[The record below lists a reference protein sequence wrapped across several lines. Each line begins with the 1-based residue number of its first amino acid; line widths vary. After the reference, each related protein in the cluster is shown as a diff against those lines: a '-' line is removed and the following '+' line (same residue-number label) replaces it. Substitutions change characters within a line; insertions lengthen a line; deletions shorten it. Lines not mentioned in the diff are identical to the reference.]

1 MRKHHERTNATTRS
15 GADRDWLALTE
26 LTGRGAL
33 RAAGWL
39 CFCVCHALNA
49 PLSSNRP
56 DDQARAQRI
65 GMAVATASIGR

>member
-1 MRKHHERTNATTRS
+1 MRKHRKQTDTTARD
-15 GADRDWLALTE
+15 GAHRDWLALTE
-26 LTGRGAL
+26 LTGRGAR

-39 CFCVCHALNA
+39 SFCVCHALNA
-49 PLSSNRP
+49 PLSSDRP

>member
-1 MRKHHERTNATTRS
+1 MSRHHERVNATARNR
-15 GADRDWLALTE
+15 ADRDRLALTE
-26 LTGRGAL
+26 LTGRGVL

-39 CFCVCHALNA
+39 RFSVCHALNA
-49 PLSSNRP
+49 PLSSGRP

>member
-1 MRKHHERTNATTRS
+1 MRKHHEETDTTTRD
-15 GADRDWLALTE
+15 GASRDWLALTE
-26 LTGRGAL
+26 LTGRGTR

-56 DDQARAQRI
+56 DDRARAQRI
-65 GMAVATASIGR
+65 GMAVAVASIGR

>member
-1 MRKHHERTNATTRS
+1 MRKHRKQTDPTARD
-15 GADRDWLALTE
+15 GAHRDWLALTE
-26 LTGRGAL
+26 LTGRGAR

-49 PLSSNRP
+49 PLSSDRP

>member
-1 MRKHHERTNATTRS
+1 MRKHRKQTDTTTRD
-15 GADRDWLALTE
+15 GAHRDWLALTE
-26 LTGRGAL
+26 LTGRGAR
-33 RAAGWL
+33 RATGWL

-49 PLSSNRP
+49 PLSSDRP